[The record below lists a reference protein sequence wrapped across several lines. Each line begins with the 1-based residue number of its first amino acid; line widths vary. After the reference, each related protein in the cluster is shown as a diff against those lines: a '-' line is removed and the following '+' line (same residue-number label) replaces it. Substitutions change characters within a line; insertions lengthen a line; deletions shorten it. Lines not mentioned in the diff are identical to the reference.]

1 MRKIFPT
8 SQRPSCPTTTCLA
21 PRSVIKQGFF
31 RLHSGARRQRFLC
44 RACRK
49 FFSQTTATPAHRLR
63 KIHLTQPLMR
73 LRCRNLSIRDTAREL
88 RVSQG
93 FVLRRVSRLGELSR
107 IHNARLRR
115 KYVSKSGLLTEVQ
128 IDEMETYEH
137 TRLKP
142 LSISLSVTPERFII
156 RAEVATIPAKGRLA
170 ATSRAKY
177 GARADG
183 SGQALER
190 VLGTVARMSGHRLR
204 VVTDKKTSYGPA
216 IRRRIP
222 GATHEAVK
230 SRAGAVAGTG
240 EAKEK
245 AFDRM
250 FALNHTCA
258 VVRSQMSR
266 LNRRTWKGS
275 KKAAAL
281 QDELDLFV
289 WWHNMGIM
297 GLR

>member
-8 SQRPSCPTTTCLA
+8 SRRPICPTTTCLA

-63 KIHLTQPLMR
+63 KIHLTQPL
-73 LRCRNLSIRDTAREL
+73 I
-88 RVSQG
+88 
-93 FVLRRVSRLGELSR
+93 
-107 IHNARLRR
+107 RLRR
-115 KYVSKSGLLTEVQ
+115 KYVAKSGLLTEVQ

-156 RAEVATIPAKGRLA
+156 RADVATIPAKGRLA

-190 VLGTVARMSGHRLR
+190 VLGTVARMSGRRLR
-204 VVTDKKTSYGPA
+204 IVTDKKTSYGPA
-216 IRRRIP
+216 IRRRLP

-230 SRAGAVAGTG
+230 SRAG
-240 EAKEK
+240 
-245 AFDRM
+245 
-250 FALNHTCA
+250 A